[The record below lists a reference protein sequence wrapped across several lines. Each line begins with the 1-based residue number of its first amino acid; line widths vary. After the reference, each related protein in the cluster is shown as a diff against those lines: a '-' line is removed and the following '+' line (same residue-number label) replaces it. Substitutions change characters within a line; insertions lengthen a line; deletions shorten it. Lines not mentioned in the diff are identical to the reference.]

1 MGLFLLQLKEKK
13 KNRLDN
19 RRLNKRFLF
28 SNEFFFSF
36 KKKKKKKSFFSF
48 SRKNLCK
55 NKSVSFDSPVN
66 RYRPIFDIVRSDLHD
81 SRSVP
86 AFRTVSPSSCHPL
99 VSWFIGKFD
108 LDAPYTYKGC
118 PIMASAYT
126 LFLFRYFSL
135 SPFFFF
141 RFFVL
146 CTLSPSRS
154 TLHVCLFLS
163 LSLSLGWIVPYR
175 RSGGLISYRFTS
187 EPL

>member
-135 SPFFFF
+135 SSFFFSLF
-141 RFFVL
+141 CPL
-146 CTLSPSRS
+146 HPLSISLDPLSVS
-154 TLHVCLFLS
+154 LS
-163 LSLSLGWIVPYR
+163 LSLSRLDSSISSFR
-175 RSGGLISYRFTS
+175 RFNFI
-187 EPL
+187 PVHK